1 MYKEYSPIDPDF
13 YEIIEKEKSK
23 KGISTVN
30 YFGPDNEIEDAKGII
45 KEVFF
50 IKHYEAFLVFEKGE
64 RVRLDR
70 LITLNGIPGPAYG
83 EYDSY
88 ALACLDCGAGME

>member
-13 YEIIEKEKSK
+13 YEIIEKEISK
-23 KGISTVN
+23 NGISLVN
-30 YFGPDNEIEDAKGII
+30 YFGPDNEIADVKGSL

-50 IKHYEAFLVFEKGE
+50 IKHYESFLVFETAE
-64 RVRLDR
+64 QVRLDR
-70 LITLNGIPGPAYG
+70 LITLNGIPGPAYD

-88 ALACLDCGAGME
+88 ALACLECSAGME